1 MAQQQT
7 NKKYGTYVV
16 VLLMATMYI
25 CVYGV
30 AASHLPMLL
39 MLMGWHTEKL
49 LQHAYNHPRYFAAC
63 MHGEHIV

>member
-7 NKKYGTYVV
+7 NKKYGTDVV
-16 VLLMATMYI
+16 VLLMATVYI
-25 CVYGV
+25 CLYGV

-49 LQHAYNHPRYFAAC
+49 LQHAYNHPCYFAAC